1 MYTTFSH
8 FVTLILFI
16 HIQFYTTMAQN
27 SLISDIRLEF
37 KELESMR
44 KNLITKTLQSQRQI
58 TAQIEHLQA
67 EFKENVKILE
77 SLAEE
82 TSTSKGQEQQPEGKS
97 I

>member
-1 MYTTFSH
+1 
-8 FVTLILFI
+8 
-16 HIQFYTTMAQN
+16 MAQN
-27 SLISDIRLEF
+27 SLISDIRLEY

-58 TAQIEHLQA
+58 SAQIEHLKA

-82 TSTSKGQEQQPEGKS
+82 TSTSKQEPQPEGKS

>member
-8 FVTLILFI
+8 FLTLILFS
-16 HIQFYTTMAQN
+16 HILIYITMAQN

-58 TAQIEHLQA
+58 SAQIEHLKA

-82 TSTSKGQEQQPEGKS
+82 PSTSKQEPQPEGES
-97 I
+97 T